1 VGIPACPPAG
11 TGPRRQKKLLRQPS
25 FFMRL
30 LTPFLFLLSTLSW
43 HCNRN
48 HVEIAPEI
56 TYYVEIT
63 CGAQTPEC
71 LQLKQY
77 LEDNIPRYKYTITNE
92 SGYVWP
98 FYQAFE
104 KDVPVPAASLM
115 IPHWQIHHM
124 ELKKKGKQLKE
135 GEVLLQIDLY
145 SASDTLPDFNV
156 TISKIKDSKL
166 SLSAKTGIQNFYSF
180 HQDSTL
186 TTQDIILKSVIR
198 YSFK

>member
-1 VGIPACPPAG
+1 MRILGI
-11 TGPRRQKKLLRQPS
+11 TLL
-25 FFMRL
+25 L
-30 LTPFLFLLSTLSW
+30 LTALSSW
-43 HCNRN
+43 YCSRSN
-48 HVEIAPEI
+48 VEIAPEI
-56 TYYVEIT
+56 TYYVEVT
-63 CGAQTPEC
+63 CGSETQACQE
-71 LQLKQY
+71 LKQY

-104 KDVPVPAASLM
+104 KDIPVPAASLM

-124 ELKKKGKQLKE
+124 ELKKKGQRLKE

-145 SASDTLPDFNV
+145 SASDTIPDFNV
-156 TISKIKDSKL
+156 TISKLTNGKL
-166 SLSAKTGIQNFYSF
+166 SRSATTGIHNLYTF

-186 TTQDIILKSVIR
+186 STRDIILKSVIR